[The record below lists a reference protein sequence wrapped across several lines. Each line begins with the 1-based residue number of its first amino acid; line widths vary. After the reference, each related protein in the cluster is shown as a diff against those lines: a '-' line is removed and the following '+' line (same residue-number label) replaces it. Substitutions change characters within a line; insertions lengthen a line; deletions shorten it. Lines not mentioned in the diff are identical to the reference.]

1 MAMPADSAGSADS
14 GTFVMV
20 VDDDPGIRES
30 IETLL
35 PMFGHAV
42 VGAADGA
49 EALARLRAGDRPCL
63 ILLDLMMP
71 GLNGFDLRTHLMA
84 DATLAEI
91 PIIVITGA
99 GQTVAARASAMDLEV
114 MRKPFELSTLLAAV
128 RRFCTRRP
136 VARPEG
142 NPRTS

>member
-1 MAMPADSAGSADS
+1 MAMPADG
-14 GTFVMV
+14 GTFVLV

-35 PMFGHAV
+35 PMFGHRV
-42 VGAADGA
+42 VGAGDGA

-99 GQTVAARASAMDLEV
+99 GQTVAEKASAMNLEV
-114 MRKPFELSTLLAAV
+114 MRKPFDLSALLSAV
-128 RRFCTRRP
+128 RRFCGGATAAP
-136 VARPEG
+136 A
-142 NPRTS
+142 